1 MIKHHLL
8 IIYRSFRKFRG
19 TFLVN
24 VAGLSVGLAA
34 TLLICLWVMD
44 ELSVDKFH
52 EHNDRLF
59 QVMMNIER
67 PEGIETNPSTPEPT
81 AKTLLE
87 EFAEIENAVS
97 VIQVPPRIKGLL
109 SWENKSIKARQQFAG
124 KEFFEIFSY
133 KLLHGSGT
141 QVLRDKNQLLLS
153 DEMAI
158 RLFGSAEAALGKTV
172 EWNGG
177 QYTGSYSV
185 SGIFERAPENSTVQF
200 DVLFCLDLFTEK
212 NPSYLGWSNCASIAY
227 VILKEETS
235 VTVINE
241 KLKGLMKA
249 KAPAWNS
256 TIFLRPYADQ
266 YLYNTYENGVRTG
279 GRIAYVKLFSLI
291 ACFILIIACVNFMN
305 LTTAKT
311 AQRLKEIG
319 VRKVMGARRR
329 TLAFQYLG
337 ESLLVSFLSLAVAV
351 LIVDLVLPEFN
362 SITGKNLAL
371 AFDIRIILLFCSI
384 ALFTGIISGSYPAL
398 YLSSFNPA
406 MVLRGKMHRALG
418 ELWTRKGL
426 VVFQFAV
433 SIILI
438 VAVVVVYR
446 QLGFIQSKNLGYN
459 RDNVIYF
466 PNEGPLRKNLESF
479 LTEVKRIP
487 GVVNASD
494 LSFDLTGEHAGTYSI
509 RWEGKRPEDSV
520 SFANLAGDYD
530 VAGILELQ
538 LKEGRFFSQET
549 GNESANIIINEA
561 AARIIGFTEPVGKAV
576 RIWEKEKQIIG
587 VVKDF
592 HFESLYE
599 NVKPCFIQCMPNQRN
614 VLVKIRA
621 GVVPE
626 TLSQVEKLY
635 KTYNA
640 GFPFEYRFFDDDYQR
655 LYTAEKRVATLA
667 AYFAAIAVMI
677 SCLGLF
683 ALAAFTAE
691 KRRKEIG
698 IRKVLGSSEWG
709 VVLLLSADFTGTVLV
724 SVMIALPLSYFI
736 TSHWLDS
743 FAFRIGME
751 WWYFV
756 SAGAIALLV
765 AWFTV
770 AAQAV
775 RAARVNPV
783 KCLKEE

>member
-1 MIKHHLL
+1 MTKHYLL
-8 IIYRSFRKFRG
+8 IIYRGFRKFKG
-19 TFLVN
+19 TFVVN

-44 ELSVDKFH
+44 EQGVDKFH
-52 EHNDRLF
+52 EHDKRLF
-59 QVMMNIER
+59 QVMMNIQR
-67 PEGIETNPSTPEPT
+67 PESIETSASTPEPV

-87 EFAEIENAVS
+87 EFPEVENAVS
-97 VIQVPPRIKGLL
+97 VIQPPPTAKGLL
-109 SWENKSIKARQQFAG
+109 TWENKSVKAHQYFAG
-124 KEFFEIFSY
+124 KEFFDLFSY
-133 KLLHGSGT
+133 KLLHGSRAGAL
-141 QVLRDKNQLLLS
+141 QDKHQLLLS

-158 RLFGSAEAALGKTV
+158 RLFGSAEAALGKNI
-172 EWNGG
+172 EWTSG
-177 QYTGSYSV
+177 QFTGLYAI
-185 SGIFERAPENSTVQF
+185 SGIFERVPENSTAQF
-200 DVLFCLDLFTEK
+200 DVLFSFDLFMEK
-212 NPSYLGWSNCASIAY
+212 NPNYLGWGNSTSIAY
-227 VILKEETS
+227 VLLKEGTS
-235 VTVINE
+235 VTALNE
-241 KLKGLMKA
+241 KLSGLMQS
-249 KAPAWNS
+249 KAPGWHS
-256 TIFLRPYADQ
+256 TIFLRPYSDQ
-266 YLYNTYENGVRTG
+266 YLYNTYENGVLTG

-319 VRKVMGARRR
+319 VRKAMGAGRR
-329 TLAFQYLG
+329 TLVLQYLG
-337 ESLLVSFLSLAVAV
+337 ESLLVSFLSLAIAV
-351 LIVDLVLPEFN
+351 LIVDFVLPEFN
-362 SITGKNLAL
+362 SITGKKLAL
-371 AFDIRIILLFCSI
+371 AFDARIILTFCSI
-384 ALFTGIISGSYPAL
+384 ALITGLISGSYPAL
-398 YLSSFNPA
+398 YLSGFNPA
-406 MVLRGKMHRALG
+406 IVLRGKLHRAVG

-433 SIILI
+433 SIVLI

-459 RDNVIYF
+459 RDNIIYF

-479 LTEVKRIP
+479 VTEVKRIP

-494 LSFDLTGEHAGTYSI
+494 LSFDLTGEHGGTYSI

-520 SFANLAGDYD
+520 SFANLVGDYD
-530 VAGILELQ
+530 VMEILELQ

-549 GNESANIIINEA
+549 GSESANIIINEA
-561 AARIIGFTEPVGKAV
+561 AAKIIGFKEPIGKIV

-599 NVKPCFIQCMPNQRN
+599 KVKPCFIQCQPNQRN

-621 GVVPE
+621 GMIPE
-626 TLSQVEKLY
+626 TLSGVQELY

-640 GFPFEYRFFDDDYQR
+640 GFPFEYQFLDDDYQR

-724 SVMIALPLSYFI
+724 SVMLALPLSYFI

-743 FAFRIGME
+743 FAFRINME

-756 SAGAIALLV
+756 SAGAIALIV

-770 AAQAV
+770 ATQAV
-775 RAARVNPV
+775 RAARVNPAR
-783 KCLKEE
+783 CLKEE

>member
-1 MIKHHLL
+1 MTRHYLL
-8 IIYRSFRKFRG
+8 IIYRGFRKFKG
-19 TFLVN
+19 TFMIN

-44 ELSVDKFH
+44 ELSMDRFH
-52 EHNDRLF
+52 EHDDRLY

-87 EFAEIENAVS
+87 EFPEIENAVS
-97 VIQVPPRIKGLL
+97 VVQVPPRIKGLL
-109 SWENKSIKARQQFAG
+109 SWEDKSVKAHQHFAG
-124 KEFFEIFSY
+124 KEFFGVFSY
-133 KLLHGSGT
+133 RLLHGSKA
-141 QVLRDKNQLLLS
+141 QVLRDKHQLLLS

-158 RLFGSAEAALGKTV
+158 KLFGSAESALGKVV

-185 SGIFERAPENSTVQF
+185 SGIFERVPDNSTVQF
-200 DVLFCLDLFTEK
+200 DVLFSFDLFIEK
-212 NPSYLGWSNCASIAY
+212 NASYLGWSNCASIAY
-227 VILKEETS
+227 VVLKEGTS
-235 VTVINE
+235 VTAFNE
-241 KLKGLMKA
+241 KVKGLMKS

-256 TIFLRPYADQ
+256 TIFLRPYSDQ
-266 YLYNTYENGVRTG
+266 YLYNTYENGVLTG

-291 ACFILIIACVNFMN
+291 ACFLLIIACVNFMN

-329 TLAFQYLG
+329 TLALQYLG

-351 LIVDLVLPEFN
+351 LIVDFILPEFN

-371 AFDIRIILLFCSI
+371 AFDARIILSFCAI
-384 ALFTGIISGSYPAL
+384 ALVTGIISGSYPAL
-398 YLSSFNPA
+398 YLSGFNPA
-406 MVLRGKMHRALG
+406 IVLRGKLHRAAG

-459 RDNVIYF
+459 RDNIIYF

-479 LTEVKRIP
+479 VTEIKRIP
-487 GVVNASD
+487 GVVNASN

-520 SFANLAGDYD
+520 SFANLQGDYD
-530 VAGILELQ
+530 VIGILELQ
-538 LKEGRFFSQET
+538 LKEGRSFSRET

-561 AARIIGFTEPVGKAV
+561 AARIIGFKEPVGKTV

-587 VVKDF
+587 VVRDF

-599 NVKPCFIQCMPNQRN
+599 KVKPCFIQCLPNQRN

-621 GVVPE
+621 GMIPE
-626 TLSQVEKLY
+626 TLGHMRELY
-635 KTYNA
+635 KTYNP

-667 AYFAAIAVMI
+667 AYFASIAVMI

-698 IRKVLGSSEWG
+698 IRKVLGSTEWG

-736 TSHWLDS
+736 TSYWLDS

-756 SAGAIALLV
+756 SAGAIALTV

-770 AAQAV
+770 SVQAV
-775 RAARVNPV
+775 RAARVNPAL
-783 KCLKEE
+783 CLKEE